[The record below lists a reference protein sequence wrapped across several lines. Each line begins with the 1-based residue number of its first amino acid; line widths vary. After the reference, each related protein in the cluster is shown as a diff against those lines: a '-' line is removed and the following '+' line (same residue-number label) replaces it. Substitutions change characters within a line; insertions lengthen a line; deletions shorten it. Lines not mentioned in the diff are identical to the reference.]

1 MNDGHGMDP
10 RQVVLAVWDEIF
22 NGHDLEAADRLVA
35 PDYRQHTAGVAGG
48 RAGFKATFARY
59 LQMSPNL
66 RVEPRGVVQVG
77 EDLVV
82 IRGKVYRHQPPPGY
96 VSPIE
101 VVDIFRVRDG
111 MLAEHW
117 DV

>member
-1 MNDGHGMDP
+1 MNDGHATDP
-10 RQVVLAVWDEIF
+10 KQVVLAVWNEIF

-35 PDYRQHTAGVAGG
+35 PDYRQHTPGVAGG
-48 RAGFKATFARY
+48 RAGFKETFARY
-59 LQMSPNL
+59 LQMSSDL
-66 RVEPRGVVQVG
+66 RVEPRGLVQVG
-77 EDLVV
+77 EDMVV
-82 IRGKVYRHQPPPGY
+82 IRGRVYMDHPPPGH

-117 DV
+117 EV